1 VTAANDDT
9 EGPGFSIE
17 ANEETI
23 HIAIPEDF
31 FTGDPVAFDR
41 SVERLVDTIRVVC
54 YSLVSSRWIRH

>member
-1 VTAANDDT
+1 MT
-9 EGPGFSIE
+9 ESEEDSSAGRFTIE

-31 FTGDPVAFDR
+31 FTGDAIAFDE